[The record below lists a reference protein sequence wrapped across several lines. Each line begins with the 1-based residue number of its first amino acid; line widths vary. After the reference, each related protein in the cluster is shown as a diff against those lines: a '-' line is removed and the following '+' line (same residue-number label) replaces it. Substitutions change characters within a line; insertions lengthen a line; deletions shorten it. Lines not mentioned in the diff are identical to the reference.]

1 MAVDGEK
8 DIAHIRLE
16 RRRSSAWIKWPAG
29 WWGLLPSVLNLLI
42 FIGYPLLQVIG
53 FSTLDWGGIATG
65 KFVGTGNY
73 HDMLSDSDLRESLF
87 TTLKF
92 AVLTLPLYVMLSVFI
107 ALEIEGTR
115 FERPVKALMFLP
127 GLITVA
133 ASAVS
138 WYTLF
143 SDYGVFT
150 ALTGI
155 VWKWGSEPWAAL
167 FLIVAFTLWQHLG
180 YGILVFS
187 AGLKSIPS
195 EVLEA
200 ARVDGASE
208 GQIKGK
214 IILPLL
220 RPSLVFLGVV
230 GSLFALQSYT
240 AVFLLTKGSQQTRVL
255 GYYLYK
261 VAFEDY
267 RFGYGAALSVFVLL
281 LAFSIAALQGR
292 FLSSGSAA

>member
-1 MAVDGEK
+1 MLNTNDHPKKSSLNRQKWG
-8 DIAHIRLE
+8 RL
-16 RRRSSAWIKWPAG
+16 PAG
-29 WWGLLPSVLNLLI
+29 WWGLLPSVLSLLI
-42 FIGYPLLQVIG
+42 FIGYPLVQVLG
-53 FSTLDWGGIATG
+53 FSTLEWGGIAAG
-65 KFVGTGNY
+65 KFIGAGNY
-73 HDMLSDSDLRESLF
+73 QNMLSDSDLRESLF

-92 AVLTLPLYVMLSVFI
+92 AAFTLPLYVLLSVFI

-155 VWKWGSEPWAAL
+155 TWRWGSEPWAAL

-208 GQIKGK
+208 GLIKRK

-220 RPSLVFLGVV
+220 WPSLVFLGVV
-230 GSLFALQSYT
+230 GSLYALQSYT

-292 FLSSGSAA
+292 FLSRGSTE